1 MINNRKEIVILREKT
16 SSQDVAILIQDY
28 EALAECRKLEAP
40 IHSFVAHIWRGTSDL
55 TWIDNKNLLKILISN
70 LVE

>member
-40 IHSFVAHIWRGTSDL
+40 IHSFVAHI
-55 TWIDNKNLLKILISN
+55 
-70 LVE
+70 